1 MQVSVCRSVLGQ
13 KARDGMMDSE
23 RGEVE
28 SSDIAGDD
36 IASSAGKMRSTAI
49 SGGRWTLIEN
59 VVVQVMS
66 LLVTLVLARVLL
78 QSDYGAIA
86 AVTVAAGFLTLL
98 GNIGFSVSLIQRKE
112 VTDERVSSIFWAGA
126 GLGTLLA
133 IAFALA
139 SPLIAASMR
148 QPEIT
153 PMLVLVSTQVVT
165 AILSTIPEAVLLRR
179 FKFKTA
185 ALVSMGSFVVYPPV
199 AIGLAIFFD
208 AGAWA
213 VVIGQ
218 ALRPLTK
225 VLLGMYAARW
235 RPKLT
240 LKWELIREDFGLNAG
255 FFVISAAGFLTKN
268 LDYWLISRHLGD
280 RLLGIYYMAF
290 VIPTMIRQR
299 LTWALGRV
307 LIPVLSRVRD
317 DQERFRRVFLDTS
330 RLIALTALP
339 ALIGLALVAKPMV
352 QVVLSENWID
362 AAAPLPLLALTAAAD
377 SLSQVTLRSFVAYGK
392 PMRALYFSGPRLIA
406 LVVGVYMAVEMD
418 GSLVSVSWAVLASS
432 ILNLVLAHC
441 VAVWKLDVPF
451 GSILRAYRPVFLPL
465 VAMIVAA
472 RAATVGMQNLGAIPL
487 VELFVGVTVG
497 AITYVGAGASLS
509 RSAFVGLLAD
519 AKSFLGKGPKSESGK
534 RREE

>member
-1 MQVSVCRSVLGQ
+1 MQVSVCRSILGSE
-13 KARDGMMDSE
+13 ARHVMMDSE
-23 RGEVE
+23 KGKVK

-36 IASSAGKMRSTAI
+36 IASHDGRMRSTAI

-59 VVVQVMS
+59 AVVQVMS

-78 QSDYGAIA
+78 QTDYGAIA
-86 AVTVAAGFLTLL
+86 AVTVAASFLILL
-98 GNIGFSVSLIQRKE
+98 GNVGFSVSLIQRAE

-126 GLGTLLA
+126 GLGTVLA

-139 SPLIAASMR
+139 SPFIAASMR
-148 QPEIT
+148 QPNVA
-153 PMLVLVSTQVVT
+153 PMLILVSTQVIT
-165 AILSTIPEAVLLRR
+165 AILSSIPEAVLLRR
-179 FKFKTA
+179 FKFRTA
-185 ALVSMGSFVVYPPV
+185 AFVSMGSFIIYPPV

-218 ALRPLTK
+218 ALRPFAKL
-225 VLLGMYAARW
+225 LLGMYAARW
-235 RPKLT
+235 RPT
-240 LKWELIREDFGLNAG
+240 LKFKWALIREDFGLNAG
-255 FFVISAAGFLTKN
+255 FFVISATGFLTKN

-280 RLLGIYYMAF
+280 RLLGVYFMAF

-317 DQERFRRVFLDTS
+317 DEKRFRRVFLDTS

-339 ALIGLALVAKPMV
+339 ALIGLALVARPMV
-352 QVVLSENWID
+352 QVVLGENWIES
-362 AAAPLPLLALTAAAD
+362 AGPLPLLALTAAAD
-377 SLSQVTLRSFVAYGK
+377 SLSQVTLRSFVAFGK

-406 LVVGVYMAVEMD
+406 LAVGVYIAVEMN

-441 VAVWKLDVPF
+441 VAVWKLRVPF
-451 GSILRAYRPVFLPL
+451 GSIMRAYRPVFLPL
-465 VAMIVAA
+465 GAMVIAV
-472 RAATVGMQNLGAIPL
+472 RAATLGMQNLGAIPL
-487 VELFVGVTVG
+487 VELVVGVMLGMIVF
-497 AITYVGAGASLS
+497 VGAGATLS
-509 RSAFVGLLAD
+509 RPAFVGLLVD
-519 AKSFLGKGPKSESGK
+519 VKSFVGKAPNSDSGK
-534 RREE
+534 RREV